1 AEVRRLARALLATG
15 VRRGE
20 HLAVWTTNW
29 PQWVVTQFAAA
40 HAGAVLVNINPA
52 YRAHELEYV
61 LNQADV
67 TTLFLTDRVKSSD
80 YFDLL
85 DQVRPACPKLT
96 TVVSIKPDRRP
107 YMLDWDQFLGRA
119 DAVPEADLDARTAE
133 VRAEDVG
140 NIQYTSGTTG

>member
-1 AEVRRLARALLATG
+1 PTGPPGHRAPRRPRQRRSRRTYAAFRGEVRRLACALLGMG

-20 HLAVWTTNW
+20 HVAIWATNW

-67 TTLFLTDRVKSSD
+67 TTLLLTDRFKSSD
-80 YFDLL
+80 YFATLAG
-85 DQVRPACPKLT
+85 VRGNCPKLRH
-96 TVVSIKPDRRP
+96 VVSIK
-107 YMLDWDQFLGRA
+107 A
-119 DAVPEADLDARTAE
+119 DT
-133 VRAEDVG
+133 
-140 NIQYTSGTTG
+140 